1 MLFRFSKTVGDI
13 IKLSLQFQKGW
24 SLRLKI
30 SCHSAIMN
38 HNKVSIRGVEKLS
51 EPIVIKR
58 LKVMEFNAGEVNRC
72 IGLNVAYNDCT
83 GQEVLRH
90 VTIHCCCRD
99 AQQLV
104 LIKAD
109 DLEAT
114 LTQDEVTEE
123 LLKYINGM
131 EELES
136 I

>member
-1 MLFRFSKTVGDI
+1 M
-13 IKLSLQFQKGW
+13 
-24 SLRLKI
+24 
-30 SCHSAIMN
+30 
-38 HNKVSIRGVEKLS
+38 S

-58 LKVMEFNAGEVNRC
+58 LKVMECNAGEVNRC
-72 IGLNVAYNDCT
+72 IGLIVAYNDCT
-83 GQEVLRH
+83 GQEVLRQ
-90 VTIHCCCRD
+90 VIIHCCCRD

-114 LTQDEVTEE
+114 LGQDEVTKE

>member
-1 MLFRFSKTVGDI
+1 
-13 IKLSLQFQKGW
+13 
-24 SLRLKI
+24 
-30 SCHSAIMN
+30 MN
-38 HNKVSIRGVEKLS
+38 HNKVSIRGIEKLS
-51 EPIVIKR
+51 EPIIIKR

-72 IGLNVAYNDCT
+72 FSLNVAYNNCR
-83 GQEVLRH
+83 GQEVLWH
-90 VTIHCCCRD
+90 VIIHCCCRD

-114 LTQDEVTEE
+114 LAQDKVTKK
-123 LLKYINGM
+123 LLKYINGI

>member
-1 MLFRFSKTVGDI
+1 
-13 IKLSLQFQKGW
+13 
-24 SLRLKI
+24 
-30 SCHSAIMN
+30 MN
-38 HNKVSIRGVEKLS
+38 HNKVSIRGVEKLP

-83 GQEVLRH
+83 GQEVFRH
-90 VTIHCCCRD
+90 VIIHCCCGD

-114 LTQDEVTEE
+114 FTQDEVTKE
-123 LLKYINGM
+123 LLKYVNGM